1 MKIEIEFCV
10 VWNYTPRAVSLT
22 DELIS
27 TFGNQIERLTLHP
40 SSGGRYEV
48 TMDGE
53 LVYSKKATGKHT
65 TNEAM
70 LEEVRR
76 RLPRTES

>member
-1 MKIEIEFCV
+1 M
-10 VWNYTPRAVSLT
+10 AA
-22 DELIS
+22 ELIS
-27 TFGNQIERLTLHP
+27 TFGQAISRLTLRP

-48 TMDGE
+48 TVDGE

-70 LEEVRR
+70 VEAVRQ
-76 RLPRTES
+76 RLPASAQADQE